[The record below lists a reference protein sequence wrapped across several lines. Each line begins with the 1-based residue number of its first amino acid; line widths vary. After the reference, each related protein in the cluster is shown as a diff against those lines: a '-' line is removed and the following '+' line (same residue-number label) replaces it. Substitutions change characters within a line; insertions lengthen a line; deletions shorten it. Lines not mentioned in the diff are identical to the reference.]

1 MKKRYL
7 IVFSLFLLIFISF
20 DLEAQNNLKF
30 GHVNSQRIIESLPE
44 FKAIE
49 VTIQQET
56 GNMEKQLTDMRE
68 EFQRSV
74 NEYQQNAATMS
85 ESVRQQTEAS
95 LGERSQKIQNFY
107 KLAQESLDT
116 KSRNLQEPIIAKY
129 RSAVEAVGEE
139 GGFIYIFEVDPGM
152 PVFRSVKS
160 IDVSELV
167 KAKLIKPTTA
177 NTAVAAPKSEVKVV
191 K

>member
-7 IVFSLFLLIFISF
+7 LVFSLSLLISF
-20 DLEAQNNLKF
+20 TCSVAAQSNLKF
-30 GHVNSQRIIESLPE
+30 GHVNSQKIIESLPE
-44 FKAIE
+44 YKAIE
-49 VTIQQET
+49 VTMQQET
-56 GNMEKQLTDMRE
+56 GKMEKQLTDMRE

-74 NEYQQNAATMS
+74 NDYQQKAATLSDS
-85 ESVRQQTEAS
+85 ERQQTEAS
-95 LGERSQKIQNFY
+95 LAERSQKVQNFY
-107 KLAQESLDT
+107 KLAQEALES

-129 RSAVEAVGEE
+129 QSAVQLVGDE

-152 PVFRSVKS
+152 PVFRSAKS

-167 KAKLIKPTTA
+167 KAKLIKTTS
-177 NTAVAAPKSEVKVV
+177 TATVPAATTKVI